1 MIDDIIMGE
10 SNAGMDQSLDSILN
24 QTTEEVARAAVVA
37 AQSVRPSPSIVVS
50 AKQQHNHNLQKWKRQ
65 LQKVWKWG
73 LHSQESDWKSSFN
86 PELLTTQKRQWYAL
100 HLQALERKQHQDPHC
115 LFEHFLVVGLHSNTN
130 VEATEAAF
138 AKRKT
143 WETEMSKTAR
153 LGDGRRQPYRGP
165 PLPTLE
171 PQILF
176 KYPPGKRLAMRS
188 KDLPAFCFPGG
199 VKARLMERTPS
210 MSDLNEVVYG
220 QDHLNRDD
228 LAFVF
233 SLKVADNAPLYGIC
247 VYVQEIVQRPPGI
260 LAMNSSTPDNFSSV
274 SRFLVSAP
282 RCYCILTKLPF
293 FELHFE
299 VLNSIIAQE
308 RLERITQFVNEMTLT
323 DYVPPMVKV
332 RERANGK
339 TSSPIDSDPDDWMA
353 SAIPVDTVFGA
364 TAAAAGLISES
375 KVSSFSSRASEPPSP
390 ESAVTS
396 EASDFNQG
404 REWDRDFKPTA
415 SVGDDNISETSEV
428 CDSFDRVQDGVG
440 NGHHTPEIRTSLLG
454 RPIERTASCESIY
467 SSIRSIDSDDD
478 DVDEASTGQDNGYG
492 TDGIMEWAKNHNNEL
507 LQIICG
513 YHSYP
518 LPSRGTDIAFQ
529 PLDHLPELKYHR
541 PGELDLKVM
550 GGRISHVRSHRT
562 SLEVAEINAAFCA
575 GEEALALSSWTVATV
590 CRVLSLE
597 SVLAL
602 LAGAL
607 LEKQVVVI
615 CPNLGIL
622 SAVVLSLI
630 PLIRP
635 FEWQSLLLPVLPKKM
650 LDFLDAPVPFIV
662 GVQHKPNDVRPKVSN
677 LVRVNVYKDQVKT
690 GSMPSLPRHKE
701 LASALEPIHA
711 KMAMENESAGRH
723 PVYKCNEVQVKA
735 AEDFLAVL
743 RTYLESFCSDLRS
756 HTITNVQSNND
767 RVSLLLK
774 DSFIDSFPSRDQP
787 FIKLLVETQL
797 FSGLT
802 DAALSSYE
810 SD

>member
-1 MIDDIIMGE
+1 MEVLDVE
-10 SNAGMDQSLDSILN
+10 MDQSAASVLS
-24 QTTEEVARAAVVA
+24 QTTEEVARAAIEA

-50 AKQQHNHNLQKWKRQ
+50 AKEPNNHNVQKWKRQ

-73 LHSQESDWKSSFN
+73 SHSRESDHKSAFN
-86 PELLTTQKRQWYAL
+86 PEVLASQKRQWYAL
-100 HLQALERKQHQDPHC
+100 HLQALERKQHKEPTC
-115 LFEHFLVVGLHSNTN
+115 LFEHFLVVGLPSNAN
-130 VEATEAAF
+130 VDATEAAF

-143 WETEMSKTAR
+143 WETDMAKAVR
-153 LGDGRRQPYRGP
+153 LGDGRRYPYRGP

-188 KDLPAFCFPGG
+188 KDLPAFCFPGD

-228 LAFVF
+228 LSFVF
-233 SLKVADNAPLYGIC
+233 SLKVADNAPIYGIC
-247 VYVQEIVQRPPGI
+247 VYVQEVVQRPPGI
-260 LAMNSSTPDNFSSV
+260 VAMNSTTSDSLSSV

-308 RLERITQFVNEMTLT
+308 RLERITQFVNEMSLT

-332 RERANGK
+332 RERVNGK
-339 TSSPIDSDPDDWMA
+339 TSSPTKDDLDDWTA
-353 SAIPVDTVFGA
+353 SAIPVESVLGA

-390 ESAVTS
+390 ESGITG
-396 EASDFNQG
+396 EASEFNQG
-404 REWDRDFKPTA
+404 KEWDRDFKHTA
-415 SVGDDNISETSEV
+415 NLGDDSVSEASEGFSDNFDKV
-428 CDSFDRVQDGVG
+428 HDSVG
-440 NGHHTPEIRTSLLG
+440 NGHYMPENRMLSPS
-454 RPIERTASCESIY
+454 RPIERTPSSESLY
-467 SSIRSIDSDDD
+467 SSIRSIDSEDD
-478 DVDEASTGQDNGYG
+478 DVDEASSVQESSFGAE
-492 TDGIMEWAKNHNNEL
+492 GIMEWAKTHNNEL

-513 YHSYP
+513 YHSLP
-518 LPSRGTDIAFQ
+518 LPARGTDIAFR

-541 PGELDLKVM
+541 PGELDLKQM
-550 GGRISHVRSHRT
+550 GGRLSQIRPCKT
-562 SLEVAEINAAFCA
+562 GLEVAEVNSAFAA
-575 GEEALALSSWTVATV
+575 GEEALALSLWTVATV

-597 SVLAL
+597 SVLTL
-602 LAGAL
+602 VAGAL
-607 LEKQVVVI
+607 LEKQIVI
-615 CPNLGIL
+615 VCPTLGIL

-630 PLIRP
+630 PMIRP

-662 GVQHKPNDVRPKVSN
+662 GVQNKTNDVRSKVSN
-677 LVRVNVYKDQVKT
+677 MIRVNVYKDQVKT
-690 GSMPSLPRHKE
+690 CSMPSLPRQKD

-711 KMAMENESAGRH
+711 KLAMESESAGRH
-723 PVYKCNEVQVKA
+723 PVYKCNDMQAKA

-743 RTYLESFCSDLRS
+743 RAYLESFCSDLRS
-756 HTITNVQSNND
+756 HTITNIQSNND

-797 FSGLT
+797 FSVLT